1 MESDIFSR
9 IEPRGILRS
18 AEIAGKA
25 GEEIEEAT
33 GLKIRLR
40 SRRIKT
46 ALRTMHEPNESK

>member
-33 GLKIRLR
+33 GLKF
-40 SRRIKT
+40 
-46 ALRTMHEPNESK
+46 